1 MAYALVVEDY
11 YSGSIAKCLARCI
24 SSYWSGA
31 EWISNKNKKK
41 TKKHTNKLKW
51 KYNIRNQK
59 NVCGMHWV
67 QCSKFNSE
75 FLKISYKKIHRGE
88 WGQSGWSPPMV
99 KEKDIKKKEKSTI
112 GELLNQG
119 CYLSVRCWPG
129 IAHFF
134 WASLP
139 PQVGAFLGLIY
150 LLGTQPTQLFL
161 RLNLSYLFCCYDVML
176 LFVCVCVN
184 TLY

>member
-139 PQVGAFLGLIY
+139 PQVGHSWIDLFTRY
-150 LLGTQPTQLFL
+150 STTQLFWGWI
-161 RLNLSYLFCCYDVML
+161 YLIFLLLCYYL
-176 LFVCVCVN
+176 CVN